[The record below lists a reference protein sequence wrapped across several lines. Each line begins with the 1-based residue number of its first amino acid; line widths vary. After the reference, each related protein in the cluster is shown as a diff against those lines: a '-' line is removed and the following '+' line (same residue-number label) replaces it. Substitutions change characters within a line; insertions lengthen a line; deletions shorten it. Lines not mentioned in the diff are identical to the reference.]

1 MKLTDDAARADIA
14 AADTAAP
21 IESAATTL
29 NARAGSLAGFDKP
42 ANPTRRAWL
51 RKSSW
56 LAGAAAL
63 GGASFSLPA
72 TRAFADGNLKPLKL
86 SWNAG
91 AICTAPVAV
100 ALKEGF
106 FQRHGLQVELVNFAG
121 STDQLLEAIATGKSD
136 AGVGMA
142 LRWIKPLE
150 QGFDVKLTAG
160 IHGGCMRLLA
170 TRASGIVDL
179 QGLKGRTVGISDMA
193 SPAKNFFA
201 ITLKKIGIDPDNDV
215 HWRQYP
221 APLLGEAL
229 KKGEVQAIADGD
241 PTIWTLRESDHLYEV
256 SNNLCGEY
264 AHRVC
269 CVLGVRGSLI
279 RKDRATA
286 QGLTQALLE
295 ATEWSANRPADAAK
309 IFSAYVP
316 GADVGQLTAMLKSHT
331 DHHHPVGDAFRQE
344 IALYADDLKT
354 VGVVNA
360 NTDSGRFASRV
371 FSDVLA

>member
-1 MKLTDDAARADIA
+1 MNLTDDC
-14 AADTAAP
+14 TP
-21 IESAATTL
+21 E
-29 NARAGSLAGFDKP
+29 NAE
-42 ANPTRRAWL
+42 RRAWL
-51 RKSSW
+51 RRTAW
-56 LAGAAAL
+56 AAGAAAL
-63 GGASFSLPA
+63 GGASFGFPA
-72 TRAFADGNLKPLKL
+72 ARAGAEEGVKQLRL

-91 AICTAPVAV
+91 AICTAPVPVAV
-100 ALKEGF
+100 SQGF
-106 FQRHGLQVELVNFAG
+106 FARHGLQVELVSFAG

-170 TRASGIVDL
+170 TKASGIVDL
-179 QGLKGRTVGISDMA
+179 AGLKGRTVGVSDMA
-193 SPAKNFFA
+193 SPAKNFFS
-201 ITLKKIGIDPDNDV
+201 ITLKKIGVDPENDV

-221 APLLGEAL
+221 ANLLGEAL
-229 KKGEVQAIADGD
+229 KKGEVHAIADGD

-256 SNNLCGEY
+256 SNNLCGEFE
-264 AHRVC
+264 HRVC

-286 QGLTQALLE
+286 RALTQALLD
-295 ATEWSANRPADAAK
+295 ATDWTANNPEKAAA
-309 IFSAYVP
+309 IFAPYAP
-316 GADVGQLTAMLKSHT
+316 GASVAQLAEMVKSYT
-331 DHHHPVGDAFRQE
+331 NGHHPVGDAFRKE

-354 VGVVNA
+354 VSVLNA
-360 NTDSGRFASRV
+360 ATDSDRFATRV

>member
-1 MKLTDDAARADIA
+1 MKHSDDNTPSNAARR
-14 AADTAAP
+14 T
-21 IESAATTL
+21 
-29 NARAGSLAGFDKP
+29 
-42 ANPTRRAWL
+42 WL
-51 RKSSW
+51 RNTASTV
-56 LAGAAAL
+56 GAAAL
-63 GGASFSLPA
+63 GGATFGLPGV
-72 TRAFADGNLKPLKL
+72 RASADEALKPLKL

-91 AICTAPVAV
+91 AICTAPVPVAV
-100 ALKEGF
+100 QQGF
-106 FQRHGLQVELVNFAG
+106 FRKHGLQVELINFAG

-179 QGLKGRTVGISDMA
+179 QGLKGSTVGVSDMA

-201 ITLKKIGIDPDNDV
+201 ISLKKIGVDPDNDV

-229 KKGEVQAIADGD
+229 KKGEVHAIADGD
-241 PTIWTLRESDHLYEV
+241 PTIWTLREADHLQEV

-264 AHRVC
+264 ANRVC
-269 CVLGVRGSLI
+269 CVLGVRGSLV

-286 QGLTQALLE
+286 QALTQALLE
-295 ATEWSANRPADAAK
+295 ATEWTANHPAEAAA
-309 IFSAYVP
+309 IFAPNAP
-316 GADVGQLTAMLKSHT
+316 GANVAQLAEMLKSHT
-331 DHHHPVGDAFRQE
+331 DHHHPVGDAFRKE
-344 IALYADDLKT
+344 ISLYADDLKS
-354 VGVVNA
+354 VGVLN
-360 NTDSGRFASRV
+360 SGTNSDRFATRV
-371 FSDVLA
+371 FADVLA

>member
-1 MKLTDDAARADIA
+1 MKHSDDNTPSNAARR
-14 AADTAAP
+14 T
-21 IESAATTL
+21 
-29 NARAGSLAGFDKP
+29 
-42 ANPTRRAWL
+42 WL
-51 RKSSW
+51 RNTAW
-56 LAGAAAL
+56 TVGAAAL
-63 GGASFSLPA
+63 GGATFGLPGV
-72 TRAFADGNLKPLKL
+72 RASADEALKPLKL

-91 AICTAPVAV
+91 AICTAPVPVAV
-100 ALKEGF
+100 QQGF
-106 FQRHGLQVELVNFAG
+106 FRKHGLQVELINFAG

-179 QGLKGRTVGISDMA
+179 QGLKGRTVGVSDLA

-201 ITLKKIGIDPDNDV
+201 VSLKKIGVDPDNDV

-229 KKGEVQAIADGD
+229 KKGEVHAIADGD
-241 PTIWTLRESDHLYEV
+241 PTIWTLREADHLQEV

-264 AHRVC
+264 ANRVC
-269 CVLGVRGSLI
+269 CVLGVRGSLV

-286 QGLTQALLE
+286 QALTQALLE
-295 ATEWSANRPADAAK
+295 ATEWTANHPAEAAA
-309 IFSAYVP
+309 IFAPNAP
-316 GADVGQLTAMLKSHT
+316 GANVAQLTEMLKSHT
-331 DHHHPVGDAFRQE
+331 DHHHPVGDAFKKE
-344 IALYADDLKT
+344 ISLYADDLKS
-354 VGVVNA
+354 VGVLN
-360 NTDSGRFASRV
+360 SGTNSDRFATRV
-371 FSDVLA
+371 FADVLA

>member
-1 MKLTDDAARADIA
+1 MNHTDDNQTRNEPVNAARR
-14 AADTAAP
+14 
-21 IESAATTL
+21 L
-29 NARAGSLAGFDKP
+29 
-42 ANPTRRAWL
+42 WL
-51 RKSSW
+51 RNTAW
-56 LAGAAAL
+56 AAGAAAL
-63 GGASFSLPA
+63 GGAAFGLPGA
-72 TRAFADGNLKPLKL
+72 RACADEALKPIKL

-91 AICTAPVAV
+91 AICTAPVPV
-100 ALKEGF
+100 AEKQGF
-106 FQRHGLQVELVNFAG
+106 FRKHGLQVELINYSG

-170 TRASGIVDL
+170 TKASGIVDL
-179 QGLKGRTVGISDMA
+179 QGLKGRTVGVSDMA

-201 ITLKKIGIDPDNDV
+201 ITLKKIGVDPDNDV
-215 HWRQYP
+215 RWRQYP

-241 PTIWTLRESDHLYEV
+241 PTIWTIREGDHLQEV

-264 AHRVC
+264 ANRVC

-286 QGLTQALLE
+286 QALTQALLE
-295 ATEWSANRPADAAK
+295 ATEWTANNPAQAAA
-309 IFSAYVP
+309 IFAPNAP
-316 GADVGQLTAMLKSHT
+316 GANVEQLTAMLKSHT
-331 DHHHPVGDAFRQE
+331 DHHHPIGDAFKKE
-344 IALYADDLKT
+344 ISLYADDLKS
-354 VGVVNA
+354 VGVLNA
-360 NTDSGRFASRV
+360 GTNSDHFATRV

>member
-1 MKLTDDAARADIA
+1 MTSID
-14 AADTAAP
+14 DTAP
-21 IESAATTL
+21 LS
-29 NARAGSLAGFDKP
+29 P
-42 ANPTRRAWL
+42 ARRAWL
-51 RKSSW
+51 RKTGW
-56 LAGAAAL
+56 AAGAAAI
-63 GGASFSLPA
+63 GGATLGLTSL
-72 TRAFADGNLKPLKL
+72 RAGAQSNPSNLKPLKL
-86 SWNAG
+86 SWNAT
-91 AICTAPVAV
+91 AICTAPVPV
-100 ALKEGF
+100 ALKQGIFEK
-106 FQRHGLQVELVNFAG
+106 HGLQVELVNFAG

-170 TRASGIVDL
+170 TKASGIVDL
-179 QGLKGRTVGISDMA
+179 QGLKGRTVGVSDMA

-201 ITLKKIGIDPDNDV
+201 ITLKKLGVDPDNDV
-215 HWRQYP
+215 RWRQYP
-221 APLLGEAL
+221 ATLLGEAL

-241 PTIWTLRESDHLYEV
+241 PTIWTLRESDHLQEV

-264 AHRVC
+264 ENRVC

-286 QGLTQALLE
+286 QALTQALLE
-295 ATEWSANRPADAAK
+295 ATEWTANHPADAAA
-309 IFSAYVP
+309 IFSAHAP

-331 DHHHPVGDAFRQE
+331 DHHHPTGDAFRKE
-344 IALYADDLKT
+344 IALYADDLKS
-354 VGVVNA
+354 VGVINA
-360 NTDSGRFASRV
+360 GTNSDHFASRV

>member
-1 MKLTDDAARADIA
+1 MNFTDDRAPTNI
-14 AADTAAP
+14 
-21 IESAATTL
+21 
-29 NARAGSLAGFDKP
+29 
-42 ANPTRRAWL
+42 TRRAWL
-51 RKSSW
+51 RKTAW
-56 LAGAAAL
+56 AAGAAAL
-63 GGASFSLPA
+63 GGASFGLPGA
-72 TRAFADGNLKPLKL
+72 HAVADDNVKPLKL

-91 AICTAPVAV
+91 AICTAPVPVAV
-100 ALKEGF
+100 RQGF
-106 FQRHGLQVELVNFAG
+106 FQKHGLQVELINFAG

-170 TRASGIVDL
+170 TKASGIVDL
-179 QGLKGRTVGISDMA
+179 QGLKGRTVGVSDMA

-201 ITLKKIGIDPDNDV
+201 ITLKKLGVDPDDDV
-215 HWRQYP
+215 RWRQYP

-241 PTIWTLRESDHLYEV
+241 PTIWTLRESDHLLEV

-264 AHRVC
+264 QNRVC

-279 RKDRATA
+279 RQNRATA
-286 QGLTQALLE
+286 QALTQALLE
-295 ATEWSANRPADAAK
+295 ATEWTANHPADAAA
-309 IFSAYVP
+309 IFSAHAP

-331 DHHHPVGDAFRQE
+331 DRHHPVGDAFKKE
-344 IALYADDLKT
+344 IALYADDLKS
-354 VGVVNA
+354 VGVINA
-360 NTDSGRFASRV
+360 GTNSDRFATRV

>member
-1 MKLTDDAARADIA
+1 MKHSGDNTPSNAAR
-14 AADTAAP
+14 
-21 IESAATTL
+21 
-29 NARAGSLAGFDKP
+29 RK
-42 ANPTRRAWL
+42 WL
-51 RKSSW
+51 RNTAW
-56 LAGAAAL
+56 TVGAAAL
-63 GGASFSLPA
+63 GGATFGLPGV
-72 TRAFADGNLKPLKL
+72 RASADEALKPLKL

-91 AICTAPVAV
+91 AICTAPVPVAV
-100 ALKEGF
+100 QQGF
-106 FQRHGLQVELVNFAG
+106 FRKHGLQVELINFAG

-179 QGLKGRTVGISDMA
+179 QGLKGRTVGVSDLA

-201 ITLKKIGIDPDNDV
+201 VSLKKIGVDPDNDV

-229 KKGEVQAIADGD
+229 KKGEVHAIADGD
-241 PTIWTLRESDHLYEV
+241 PTIWTLREADHLQEV

-264 AHRVC
+264 ANRVC
-269 CVLGVRGSLI
+269 CVLGVRGSLV

-286 QGLTQALLE
+286 QALTQALLE
-295 ATEWSANRPADAAK
+295 ATEWTANHPAEAAA
-309 IFSAYVP
+309 IFAPNAP
-316 GADVGQLTAMLKSHT
+316 GANVAQLTEMLKSHT
-331 DHHHPVGDAFRQE
+331 DHHHPVGDAFKKE
-344 IALYADDLKT
+344 ISLYADDLKS
-354 VGVVNA
+354 VGVLN
-360 NTDSGRFASRV
+360 SGTNSDRFATRV
-371 FSDVLA
+371 FADVLA

>member
-1 MKLTDDAARADIA
+1 MKHSDDNTPSNAARR
-14 AADTAAP
+14 T
-21 IESAATTL
+21 
-29 NARAGSLAGFDKP
+29 
-42 ANPTRRAWL
+42 WL
-51 RKSSW
+51 RNTAW
-56 LAGAAAL
+56 TVGAAAL
-63 GGASFSLPA
+63 GGATFGLPGV
-72 TRAFADGNLKPLKL
+72 RASADEALKPLKL

-91 AICTAPVAV
+91 AICTAPVPVAV
-100 ALKEGF
+100 QQGF
-106 FQRHGLQVELVNFAG
+106 FRKHGLQVELINFAG

-179 QGLKGRTVGISDMA
+179 QGLKGRTVGVSDMA

-201 ITLKKIGIDPDNDV
+201 ISLKKIGVDPDNDV

-229 KKGEVQAIADGD
+229 KKGEVHAIADGD
-241 PTIWTLRESDHLYEV
+241 PTIWTLREADHLQEV

-264 AHRVC
+264 ANRVC
-269 CVLGVRGSLI
+269 CVLGVRGSLV

-286 QGLTQALLE
+286 QALTQALLE
-295 ATEWSANRPADAAK
+295 ATEWTANHPAEAAA
-309 IFSAYVP
+309 IFAPNAP
-316 GADVGQLTAMLKSHT
+316 GANVAQLTEMLKSHT
-331 DHHHPVGDAFRQE
+331 DHHHPVGDAFRKE
-344 IALYADDLKT
+344 ISLYADDLKS
-354 VGVVNA
+354 VGVLNA
-360 NTDSGRFASRV
+360 GTNSDRFATRV
-371 FSDVLA
+371 FVDVLA

>member
-1 MKLTDDAARADIA
+1 MNPLASDVL
-14 AADTAAP
+14 DTP
-21 IESAATTL
+21 S
-29 NARAGSLAGFDKP
+29 SP
-42 ANPTRRAWL
+42 QRRDWL
-51 RKSSW
+51 RKTA
-56 LAGAAAL
+56 LATGVAAF
-63 GGASFSLPA
+63 GGLSFGLPA
-72 TRAFADGNLKPLKL
+72 TRALADEGAKSLKL

-91 AICTAPVAV
+91 AICTAPVPV
-100 ALKEGF
+100 ALTQGF
-106 FQRHGLQVELVNFAG
+106 FRKRGLDVELVNFSG

-170 TRASGIVDL
+170 TKSSGIVDL
-179 QGLKGRTVGISDMA
+179 AGLKGRTVGVSDMA

-201 ITLKKIGIDPDNDV
+201 ITLKKIGVDPDADV
-215 HWRQYP
+215 RWRQYP
-221 APLLGEAL
+221 ANLLGEAL

-264 AHRVC
+264 ANRVC
-269 CVLGVRGSLI
+269 CVLGVRGTMV

-286 QGLTQALLE
+286 QALTAALLE
-295 ATEWSANRPADAAK
+295 ATEWTANHPDEAARV
-309 IFSAYVP
+309 FSAYAP
-316 GADVGQLTAMLKSHT
+316 KADVGQLTAMLKSHT
-331 DHHHPVGDAFRQE
+331 DHHHPVGDAFRKE

-360 NTDSGRFASRV
+360 STDSNHFASRV
-371 FSDVLA
+371 FADVLA

>member
-1 MKLTDDAARADIA
+1 M
-14 AADTAAP
+14 
-21 IESAATTL
+21 
-29 NARAGSLAGFDKP
+29 
-42 ANPTRRAWL
+42 NPTDQHATPDQPIQPARRTWL
-51 RKSSW
+51 RNT
-56 LAGAAAL
+56 AFATGAAAL
-63 GGASFSLPA
+63 GGLAFGLPA
-72 TRAFADGNLKPLKL
+72 SRARADENAKHLKL

-91 AICTAPVAV
+91 AICTAPVPV
-100 ALKEGF
+100 AATQGF
-106 FQRHGLQVELVNFAG
+106 FRKHGLDVELVNFAG

-170 TRASGIVDL
+170 TKQSGIVDL
-179 QGLKGRTVGISDMA
+179 AGLKGRAVGVSDMA

-201 ITLKKIGIDPDNDV
+201 ITLKKIGIDPDSDV
-215 HWRQYP
+215 RWRQYP
-221 APLLGEAL
+221 ANLLGEAL

-264 AHRVC
+264 ANRVC
-269 CVLGVRGSLI
+269 CVLGVRGTLV
-279 RKDRATA
+279 RRDRATA
-286 QGLTQALLE
+286 QALTAALLE
-295 ATEWSANRPADAAK
+295 ATQWTADHPAEAAK
-309 IFSAYVP
+309 VFSAYAP
-316 GADVGQLTAMLKSHT
+316 NADVNQLTAMLKSHT
-331 DHHHPVGDAFRQE
+331 DGHHPVGAAFRKE

-360 NTDSGRFASRV
+360 STDSNQFASRV
-371 FSDVLA
+371 FADVLA

>member
-1 MKLTDDAARADIA
+1 MNETDN
-14 AADTAAP
+14 
-21 IESAATTL
+21 TTL
-29 NARAGSLAGFDKP
+29 LSYARRS
-42 ANPTRRAWL
+42 WL
-51 RKSSW
+51 RKTAW
-56 LAGAAAL
+56 AAGAAAL
-63 GGASFSLPA
+63 GGASFGLPGV
-72 TRAFADGNLKPLKL
+72 RAVAEDNLKPLKL

-91 AICTAPVAV
+91 AICTAPVSV
-100 ALKEGF
+100 ALKQGF
-106 FQRHGLQVELVNFAG
+106 FQKHGLQVELVNFAG

-170 TRASGIVDL
+170 TKASGIVDL
-179 QGLKGRTVGISDMA
+179 QGLKGRTVGVSDMA
-193 SPAKNFFA
+193 SPTKNFFA
-201 ITLKKIGIDPDNDV
+201 ITLKKIGVDPDNDV

-221 APLLGEAL
+221 ATLLGEAL

-241 PTIWTLRESDHLYEV
+241 PTIWTLRETDHLREV

-264 AHRVC
+264 ANRVC

-286 QGLTQALLE
+286 QALTQALLE
-295 ATEWSANRPADAAK
+295 ATEWTANHPAEAAA
-309 IFSAYVP
+309 IFAPNAP
-316 GADVGQLTAMLKSHT
+316 GANVDHLAAMLKSHT
-331 DHHHPVGDAFRQE
+331 DHHHPTGDAFRKE
-344 IALYADDLKT
+344 ISLYTDDLKS
-354 VGVVNA
+354 VGVINA
-360 NTDSGRFASRV
+360 GTDSDHFATRV